1 MISLKPLKESA
12 VNFPEPMKSIIEI
25 AKDPMSKQEF
35 IDFFIGLRKK
45 ARELDALNRRGFR

>member
-45 ARELDALNRRGFR
+45 ARELDAKQEGF

>member
-35 IDFFIGLRKK
+35 IDFFIGLLLFLTILK
-45 ARELDALNRRGFR
+45 